1 MTRAQRSGWNS
12 TGCNSTSTVN
22 GWSVEGKKGKYSQ
35 RARQT
40 HSSYHFY
47 FTRDALHVTSR
58 SRCVTRVARKCLRRI
73 CNAFSPDRV
82 ISRGRRGKK
91 KELWEEMEYIYIR
104 ISWGLI
110 KLWKKWKIIAW
121 ENRGRCGIES
131 YIFDVAYRFIKNF
144 RKTVGSYYW
153 RY

>member
-40 HSSYHFY
+40 HSSYRFY

-58 SRCVTRVARKCLRRI
+58 SRCVTRVACKCLRRI

-82 ISRGRRGKK
+82 ISRGEKRRNFEKK
-91 KELWEEMEYIYIR
+91 WSIYIYTYMVR
-104 ISWGLI
+104 INQIMKETKNYRVINGE
-110 KLWKKWKIIAW
+110 KI
-121 ENRGRCGIES
+121 EG
-131 YIFDVAYRFIKNF
+131 DVALKAIFLM
-144 RKTVGSYYW
+144 
-153 RY
+153 

>member
-40 HSSYHFY
+40 HSSYRFY

-91 KELWEEMEYIYIR
+91 KELWEEMEYIVKINQIMKETKNYR
-104 ISWGLI
+104 D
-110 KLWKKWKIIAW
+110 KWR